1 MELCDECI
9 NIQFYAKNILR
20 EIPFFVI
27 LNHFVSSYL
36 HKSKSKKT
44 RQPRVLYII
53 M

>member
-1 MELCDECI
+1 MELCDECNNCI
-9 NIQFYAKNILR
+9 NIQFYAKK

-27 LNHFVSSYL
+27 LNNFVSSYL